1 MNLSTAFAL
10 TAFFALSKVMG
21 VTTSS
26 STYGTMN
33 SGELYPQDYEESS
46 GPMEEVFEKA
56 MYRTEFTGGSLTTV
70 RGWPS
75 TGGFYI
81 LKCDGVE
88 LEFLGLDRFEPTPRS
103 RDPAE
108 EDAFCAKMRRLGPR
122 WYRDLGAEAAESLGG
137 GERTDYMHV
146 VKAFGWPADGGV
158 WALKMP
164 EMDAYMKGKS
174 RIRNAFSMDE
184 RCRQIEKLGGVFYS
198 DPAKCPDLDLA

>member
-10 TAFFALSKVMG
+10 TPFVALSKVMG

-26 STYGTMN
+26 STYGTMD
-33 SGELYPQDYEESS
+33 SGELYPQDYEDCT
-46 GPMEEVFEKA
+46 GPMVEVFEKST
-56 MYRTEFTGGSLTTV
+56 YRTEFTAGSLTTV

-81 LKCDGVE
+81 LSCDGVE

-103 RDPAE
+103 QDSAE
-108 EDAFCAKMRRLGPR
+108 EDTFCAKMRRLGPR
-122 WYRDLGAEAAESLGG
+122 WYRDLEAEAAESLGV
-137 GERTDYMHV
+137 EYRTDHV
-146 VKAFGWPADGGV
+146 VKAFGWPTNGGV

-164 EMDAYMKGKS
+164 EMDSYMKGMS

-184 RCRQIEKLGGVFYS
+184 RCRQIEKLGGVFYT
-198 DPAKCPDLDLA
+198 DPAKCPDLNLS

>member
-10 TAFFALSKVMG
+10 TAFVALSKVMG

-26 STYGTMN
+26 STYGTMD
-33 SGELYPQDYEESS
+33 SGELYPQDYEDCT
-46 GPMEEVFEKA
+46 GPMVEVFEKST
-56 MYRTEFTGGSLTTV
+56 YRTEFTAGSLTIV

-81 LKCDGVE
+81 LSCDGVE

-103 RDPAE
+103 QDPAE

-122 WYRDLGAEAAESLGG
+122 WYRDLEAEADESLGG
-137 GERTDYMHV
+137 GYRTDRV

-164 EMDAYMKGKS
+164 KMDSYFKGMS

-198 DPAKCPDLDLA
+198 NPAKCPDLNLA

>member
-10 TAFFALSKVMG
+10 TAFIAFSKVMG

-26 STYGTMN
+26 STYGTMD
-33 SGELYPQDYEESS
+33 SGKLYPQDYEDCT
-46 GPMEEVFEKA
+46 GPMVEVFEKST
-56 MYRTEFTGGSLTTV
+56 YRTEFTAGSLTTV

-81 LKCDGVE
+81 LSCDGVE

-103 RDPAE
+103 QDPAE

-122 WYRDLGAEAAESLGG
+122 WYRDLEAEAAESLGG
-137 GERTDYMHV
+137 EYRTDHV

-164 EMDAYMKGKS
+164 EMDSYMKGMS
-174 RIRNAFSMDE
+174 SIRNAFSMDE

-198 DPAKCPDLDLA
+198 DPAKCPDLNLA

>member
-1 MNLSTAFAL
+1 MNFSAAFAL
-10 TAFFALSKVMG
+10 TAFVALSKVMG

-26 STYGTMN
+26 SAYGTMD
-33 SGELYPQDYEESS
+33 SGELYPQDYEDCT
-46 GPMEEVFEKA
+46 GPMVEVYEKST
-56 MYRTEFTGGSLTTV
+56 YRTEFTAGSLTFV

-81 LKCDGVE
+81 LSCDGVE
-88 LEFLGLDRFEPTPRS
+88 LEFLGLDRFEPTLRS
-103 RDPAE
+103 QDPAE

-122 WYRDLGAEAAESLGG
+122 WYRDLEAEAAESLGG
-137 GERTDYMHV
+137 EYRTDHV

-158 WALKMP
+158 WALKML
-164 EMDAYMKGKS
+164 EFDSYMKGIS

-198 DPAKCPDLDLA
+198 DPAKCPELNLA